1 MSDCVL
7 YTYGEQKV
15 YMHVAHIIKVTRI
28 SGAERHLLVLLKGLR
43 EQGIDAHL
51 IILTQPNSP
60 MNNMIAEA
68 EQHGIPIHNVTI
80 YRHYDLTVVWR
91 IRKIL
96 RDIQPDIVHTHL
108 IHADLYGW
116 LGAKIAWAKTIISSR
131 HNDDNFR
138 YHRLIRLVSRVMWWL
153 TDGGIAI
160 SGAIKKFVVD
170 VEGARDD
177 KIDVVHYG
185 MDYRWTPDED
195 IWSAYKSLRD
205 ELGLP
210 RDTVILGMVN
220 RLVEQKGIP
229 YALQAFQVII
239 TEFPQVHLVI
249 AGDGDGAETLKK
261 QADKLG
267 ISSNVHWLG
276 WRNDAQALMG
286 AFDVFLLPSLW
297 EGFGLVL
304 LEAMARRIPIV
315 ASSVSAI
322 PEVVAHGENGLLIPP
337 RDVDGLVNA
346 IRLLLNDRP
355 LRKYMGLLGD
365 ERLEQVFHV
374 QQMVNATIAVYDKRC
389 KDR

>member
-1 MSDCVL
+1 MR
-7 YTYGEQKV
+7 
-15 YMHVAHIIKVTRI
+15 VAHIIKVTRI
-28 SGAERHLLVLLKGLR
+28 SGAERHLLVLLQGLR

-51 IILTQPNSP
+51 IILIQPDNP
-60 MNNMIAEA
+60 MDDMLEEA
-68 EQHGIPIHNVTI
+68 NQRDIPIHRVTI
-80 YRHYDLTVVWR
+80 YRHYDLTVIWR
-91 IRKIL
+91 IRSVL

-116 LGAKIAWAKTIISSR
+116 FGAKMAWIKTVIASR

-138 YHRLIRLVSRVMWWL
+138 YHPVIRWVSRLMWWL
-153 TDGGIAI
+153 SSGGIAI
-160 SGAIKKFVVD
+160 SGAIKNFAVE

-185 MDYRWTPDED
+185 MDYHWTPDAD
-195 IWSAYKSLRD
+195 IASAYKGLRD
-205 ELGLP
+205 ELGLS

-229 YALQAFQVII
+229 YALRAFQVIM

-249 AGDGDGAETLKK
+249 AGDGDGATALKK
-261 QADKLG
+261 QADDLG
-267 ISSNVHWLG
+267 IASNVHWLG
-276 WRNDAQALMG
+276 WRTDAQSLMG
-286 AFDVFLLPSLW
+286 AFDMFLLPSLW

-337 RDVDGLVNA
+337 RDVDGLVKA
-346 IRLLLNDRP
+346 IRLLLNDRS

-365 ERLEQVFHV
+365 DRLERVFHV
-374 QQMVNATIAVYDKRC
+374 QQMVTATIAVYEKRTQHN
-389 KDR
+389 